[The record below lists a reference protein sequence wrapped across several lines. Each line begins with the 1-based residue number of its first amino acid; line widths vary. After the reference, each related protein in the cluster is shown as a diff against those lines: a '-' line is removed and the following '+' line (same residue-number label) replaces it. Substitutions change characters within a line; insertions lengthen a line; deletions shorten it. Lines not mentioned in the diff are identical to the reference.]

1 MPVILRIP
9 GTRVVIVLALL
20 LMPGPIASATFS
32 RRPNTQGGGAP
43 PTSGRPSRGASLA
56 RFRAG
61 KSSKSF
67 RTILLSRGI
76 AERNELQPDD
86 LNIQCFGAGPS
97 G

>member
-20 LMPGPIASATFS
+20 LIPGPIASALSADAPAPRVVVPSNERKAVPRREARPIS
-32 RRPNTQGGGAP
+32 RREIFQVIQND
-43 PTSGRPSRGASLA
+43 LA
-56 RFRAG
+56 H
-61 KSSKSF
+61 
-67 RTILLSRGI
+67 RGI
-76 AERNELQPDD
+76 AERDELQPDD